1 MFLINSR
8 KVFPGFGIS
17 LGSSMLFICLIL
29 ILPISVLF
37 MQLSKITLNQ
47 YWEIITH
54 PQVIAAYKI
63 TLISAFISTL
73 FNIIFGILIAWILT
87 KYKFPGKSLIDTLV
101 DIPFALPTAVAGLIL
116 AKLFSINGLYGS
128 FLANFNIQISYTWVG
143 IAIAM
148 AFTSLPFII
157 RSLQPVLEILGHEY
171 EEAAQTLGA
180 NKWQVFRHITLP
192 EILPALFT
200 GASLSF
206 TRSLGEFGAIVFI
219 TSNIAWK
226 TEVISLI
233 IFVRVQEFNY
243 AAASAISS
251 VILFFSLLLLLL
263 INILQNR
270 YIYRLGKI

>member
-1 MFLINSR
+1 MFLINSK

-29 ILPISVLF
+29 ILPLSVLF
-37 MQLSKITLNQ
+37 MQLSKITFNQ

-63 TLISAFISTL
+63 TLISAFISTI
-73 FNIIFGILIAWILT
+73 FNIFFGLLIAWILT
-87 KYKFPGKSLIDTLV
+87 KYKFPGKNLIDTLV
-101 DIPFALPTAVAGLIL
+101 DIPFALPTAVAGIIL

-128 FLANFNIQISYTWVG
+128 FLANFNIEISYTWVG
-143 IAIAM
+143 ISIAM
-148 AFTSLPFII
+148 AFTSIPFVI
-157 RSLQPVLEILGHEY
+157 RSLQPVLEILGREY

-180 NKWQVFRHITLP
+180 NKWQIFKSVIFP
-192 EILPALFT
+192 EILPALVT
-200 GASLSF
+200 GSSLSF

-219 TSNIAWK
+219 ASNIAWK

-243 AAASAISS
+243 IAASAIAS

-263 INILQNR
+263 INMLQKR